1 MSRDQEE
8 RRIPSPA
15 RTFVLW
21 AIMLLLMVGIA
32 EAASAALYFG
42 YVLPHFRYAFWDPTS
57 ADISK
62 AWDNPAGPP
71 DEELGWPSPSKIG
84 KPPYDNTG
92 AKENADFADARAS
105 CATAYG
111 DSFVWGYGVPTGKGW
126 VEEVSRQLGCRIS
139 NFAVPGYGIDQAL
152 IRFRRNAADTA
163 PVVLLGIYPQ
173 DVMRD
178 VNQYRAFIGFP
189 IDAGLV
195 KGRFVLT
202 QTGALK
208 WIARPALNR
217 ERFIELNRQP
227 SKIVPSDGLLPGSDD
242 GPVAR
247 DLSFTWTLLK
257 FEFARLRG
265 RPLPINAFLTPG
277 DPSGAFELS
286 IALVDAFHDVANQ
299 RRQKLLVVMLPGSSS
314 LRQKRKSGT
323 FEYDALRHKIESHG
337 IEVLDLGPLLLTKRQ
352 GQGFCDLFI
361 ERNACDGHYSEVGN
375 RVVADIVASEL
386 RRRSLLASGSKLKQ
400 PRP

>member
-8 RRIPSPA
+8 RRIRSPA

-21 AIMLLLMVGIA
+21 TIMLLIMVGIA

-42 YVLPHFRYAFWDPTS
+42 YVLPHFRYAIWDPAS
-57 ADISK
+57 ADIDK
-62 AWDNPAGPP
+62 AWNSSADAP
-71 DEELGWPSPSKIG
+71 DEELGWPSPSRIG
-84 KPPYDNTG
+84 KPPYDRTG
-92 AKENADFADARAS
+92 AKENADFVAASES

-111 DSFVWGYGVPTGKGW
+111 DSFVWGYGVPAEKGW

-139 NFAVPGYGIDQAL
+139 NYAVPGYGIDQAF
-152 IRFRRNAADTA
+152 IRFRRNANDTA

-189 IDAGLV
+189 IDPGLV

-202 QTGALK
+202 EAGALE
-208 WIARPALNR
+208 WIPRPSLNR
-217 ERFIELNRQP
+217 ERFVELNRRP
-227 SKIVPSDGLLPGSDD
+227 SRIVPHDYLLPGSDD
-242 GPVAR
+242 GPVTR

-265 RPLPINAFLTPG
+265 HPLPINAFLTPG

-286 IALVDAFHDVANQ
+286 IALVDAFRDLASQ

-323 FEYDALRHKIESHG
+323 FEYDALRDKIQSQG
-337 IEVLDLGPLLLTKRQ
+337 IDVLDLGPLLLAKRQ

-361 ERNACDGHYSEVGN
+361 ERNACDGHYSEIGN
-375 RVVADIVASEL
+375 RVVAEIMASEL
-386 RRRSLLASGSKLKQ
+386 KRRSLLASGSKLKQ
-400 PRP
+400 P